1 MSSTNAGRER
11 STGTGALAVMTLMM
25 VGYIGAIAF
34 ATVWLRHRISVAA
47 NASQTLEVQMAEVQR
62 KIDGVNADI
71 ARAESPA
78 QLLAQNTAL
87 GLGLVRPGEQQI
99 VRASDDV
106 ERRLATKRF
115 NQLLFNNPHPHPT
128 TAGP

>member
-1 MSSTNAGRER
+1 MSSTTHAKAR
-11 STGTGALAVMTLMM
+11 SAGTGALAVMTLMM

-34 ATVWLRHRISVAA
+34 TTVWLRHRISVAA
-47 NASQTLEVQMAEVQR
+47 NASRALEVQMAEVQR

-78 QLLAQNTAL
+78 QLLAQNNAL

-99 VRASDDV
+99 VRTADDV

-115 NQLLFNNPHPHPT
+115 NQLLSRNPTPHPP

>member
-1 MSSTNAGRER
+1 MSAARVRPRAS
-11 STGTGALAVMTLMM
+11 GTGALAIMTLLM

-47 NASQTLEVQMAEVQR
+47 NASRALEVQMAEVQR

-78 QLLAQNTAL
+78 QLLVQNSAL
-87 GLGLVRPGEQQI
+87 GLNLVRPNEKQI
-99 VRASDDV
+99 VRTSDDV

-115 NQLLFNNPHPHPT
+115 DQLLSRNPHPHPP

>member
-1 MSSTNAGRER
+1 MSTTPPRKARSAGA
-11 STGTGALAVMTLMM
+11 GALAIMTLLM

-34 ATVWLRHRISVAA
+34 TTVWLRHRISLAA
-47 NASQTLEVQMAEVQR
+47 NASRALEVQMAEVQR

-87 GLGLVRPGEQQI
+87 GLNLVRPGEQQI
-99 VRASDDV
+99 VRTSDDT

-115 NQLLFNNPHPHPT
+115 NQLLSRNPPAHPP

>member
-1 MSSTNAGRER
+1 MSKTQGRIR
-11 STGTGALAVMTLMM
+11 SAGTGALAIMTLLM

-34 ATVWLRHRISVAA
+34 TTVWLRHRISVAA
-47 NASQTLEVQMAEVQR
+47 NASRALEVQMAEVQR

-78 QLLAQNTAL
+78 QLLVQNTSL
-87 GLGLVRPGEQQI
+87 GLNLVRPGEQQI
-99 VRASDDV
+99 VRTSDDV

-115 NQLLFNNPHPHPT
+115 NQLLSRSPNPRPA

>member
-1 MSSTNAGRER
+1 MSAKHTKAR
-11 STGTGALAVMTLMM
+11 SSSAGALALMTLLL

-47 NASQTLEVQMAEVQR
+47 NASRALDVQITELER
-62 KIDGVNADI
+62 KIASINSEI
-71 ARAESPA
+71 YRAESPA
-78 QLLAQNTAL
+78 ALMAQNTAL

-99 VRASDDV
+99 VRTSDDV

-115 NQLLFNNPHPHPT
+115 NQLLSRNPHPHPP